1 MLVMV
6 KRNIKLY
13 FRDKTSVF
21 FSLLS
26 IIIVFVLYLFFLGDS
41 MINNIKSAVGVKYLM
56 DSRIMAGILSL
67 TGVTTTLGVLGIMVE
82 DNADKITKD
91 FFTSPMK
98 RSYLAGGYAL
108 SAVIIG
114 IIMSLFTFIL
124 AEAYIVLRGG
134 SLLSV
139 VNILKVLGI
148 ILISVVSSSAMMFFM
163 VSFFQS
169 RRAFSTASIIV
180 GTSIG
185 FLTGI
190 YIPIGNLNST
200 IQFIIKI
207 FPVSYTGSLFRSVM
221 MEQAITNTF
230 ASAPSDI
237 VDTFKYDMGVLYQMN
252 GQTISTM
259 LCIFLLMITA
269 IVFYGLVVLRLSKK
283 KMR

>member
-1 MLVMV
+1 MLVMI
-6 KRNIKLY
+6 KRNLKLY

-41 MINNIKSAVGVKYLM
+41 MISNIKNAAGVKYLM
-56 DSRIMAGILSL
+56 DSWIMAGVLSI
-67 TGVTTTLGVLGIMVE
+67 TGVTTTLGVLGIMVD

-114 IIMSLFTFIL
+114 IIMSIFAFAF

-134 SLLSV
+134 QLLSV
-139 VNILKVLGI
+139 ENMLKVFGI
-148 ILISVVSSSAMMFFM
+148 IPLSVISSSAMMFFL

-190 YIPIGNLNST
+190 YIPIGDLNST
-200 IQFIIKI
+200 IQFLIKI
-207 FPVSYTGSLFRSVM
+207 FPVSYAGSLFRSVM
-221 MEQAITNTF
+221 MEQAISNTF
-230 ASAPSDI
+230 ASAPSETI
-237 VDTFKYDMGVLYQMN
+237 DTFKYHMGVLYQMN
-252 GQTISTM
+252 GQTINAE
-259 LCIFLLMITA
+259 LCIMLLTITV
-269 IVFYGLVVLRLSKK
+269 IVFFGLVVFRLSKK
-283 KMR
+283 KMN